1 MVATPALVTELEA
14 IKTEEEAAMTSE
26 PVATPALVTELEGPT
41 VEEGDETAT
50 ALDVVAELAPVLAQA
65 KLILVTKA
73 PESFGALR
81 SHVISIYGQQTLSVP
96 RFAISP
102 LTKTVVEVTA
112 APSFAP
118 ELSTSWNE
126 VPA

>member
-1 MVATPALVTELEA
+1 VAELEDMKA
-14 IKTEEEAAMTSE
+14 EEGAMTSE
-26 PVATPALVTELEGPT
+26 LVVTLALVAELEGPT
-41 VEEGDETAT
+41 MEEDDESAT

-81 SHVISIYGQQTLSVP
+81 SHVISTYGQQTLSFP
-96 RFAISP
+96 RFTISP

-112 APSFAP
+112 APDFAP